1 VHELRLALLGLGALF
16 IALLGLW
23 EWRRPRHRAENSDL
37 NAAPEATSVG
47 RREPSI
53 DEFAVQA
60 PAALIPDISGMNAAP
75 IRVEISRETAVDVPG
90 ESESI
95 RATRAPIV
103 EVGIRWPPAETE
115 RVLSLRLIGRLEK
128 PLNGRRLRQSLQGA
142 GMRHGPQ
149 QIFHRTNEEGDVL
162 VSAANLVRPGSFDVA
177 SMDGESFR
185 GVSLF
190 CVLPGPVAAEQ
201 MLDGLVT
208 LARQLAG
215 KIEAAVQD
223 ERGQEL
229 DAERLT
235 QLRRSLHPE
244 AGEEG
249 GA

>member
-1 VHELRLALLGLGALF
+1 VHELRWALLGLGALF

-23 EWRRPRHRAENSDL
+23 EWRRPRHQAENSDL
-37 NAAPEATSVG
+37 NAMPEITPAI

-53 DEFAVQA
+53 EEFVVQ
-60 PAALIPDISGMNAAP
+60 PPVINDTAP
-75 IRVEISRETAVDVPG
+75 IRIEISRETAVDIPG
-90 ESESI
+90 EPEAI
-95 RATRAPIV
+95 RATREPLV
-103 EVGIRWPPAETE
+103 EAEIRWPPAATE
-115 RVLSLRLIGRLEK
+115 RVLSLRLIGRQEK

-149 QIFHRTNEEGDVL
+149 QIFHRTNDEGDVL

-177 SMDGESFR
+177 AMDGESFR

-201 MLDGLVT
+201 MLDGLVM
-208 LARQLAG
+208 LARQLSG
-215 KIEAAVQD
+215 KIDATVQD

-235 QLRRSLHPE
+235 QLRRTLHPE